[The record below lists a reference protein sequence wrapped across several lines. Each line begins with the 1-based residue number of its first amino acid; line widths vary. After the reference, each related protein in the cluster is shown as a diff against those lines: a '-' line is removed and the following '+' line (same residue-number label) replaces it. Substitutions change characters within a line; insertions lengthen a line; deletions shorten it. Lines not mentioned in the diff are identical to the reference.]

1 MSRSIRVPTGRVVTT
16 ARVFHELDLT
26 VIASCLARHL
36 RGDWGDLGED
46 DSRANWKAI
55 EDGSRL
61 LSKYVVRDEAIYIVT
76 EAEDENLKRPL
87 TTILF
92 TDEY

>member
-1 MSRSIRVPTGRVVTT
+1 MGQLVCTHRVSV
-16 ARVFHELDLT
+16 ELDFT
-26 VIASCLARHL
+26 VVAQCLARHL
-36 RGDWGDLGED
+36 RGDWGDVGED
-46 DSRANWKAI
+46 DSQANWRAL

-61 LSKYVVRDEAIYIVT
+61 LSKYAVGINDSIYIVT
-76 EAEDENLKRPL
+76 EAEDDDCKRTL